1 MTIYNCTDCERLI
14 RPGDLFGH
22 GLDNVCARCY
32 AIRVQH
38 PSARKLVKQM
48 KRVDKTEELTSKLA
62 EILERDLS
70 KMEEAIIDW
79 VVVQFQIEE
88 SLKLVK
94 ESN

>member
-1 MTIYNCTDCERLI
+1 
-14 RPGDLFGH
+14 
-22 GLDNVCARCY
+22 
-32 AIRVQH
+32 
-38 PSARKLVKQM
+38 M

>member
-1 MTIYNCTDCERLI
+1 MT
-14 RPGDLFGH
+14 
-22 GLDNVCARCY
+22 
-32 AIRVQH
+32 
-38 PSARKLVKQM
+38 
-48 KRVDKTEELTSKLA
+48 RVDKTEELTSKLA

>member
-1 MTIYNCTDCERLI
+1 
-14 RPGDLFGH
+14 
-22 GLDNVCARCY
+22 V
-32 AIRVQH
+32 
-38 PSARKLVKQM
+38 

-79 VVVQFQIEE
+79 VVVQFEIEE
-88 SLKLVK
+88 SLKLIK

>member
-1 MTIYNCTDCERLI
+1 
-14 RPGDLFGH
+14 
-22 GLDNVCARCY
+22 
-32 AIRVQH
+32 
-38 PSARKLVKQM
+38 M

-79 VVVQFQIEE
+79 VVVQFEIEE
-88 SLKLVK
+88 SLKLIK